1 MAHDYG
7 LTGSDVIR
15 FVVVDDHEF
24 TRLGVKAFLQRHR
37 GWQVVG
43 ESSAHDAIETCQDLD
58 PDFIVCD
65 VRPSGGELVQRL
77 HATCPRA
84 MLLVLSTF
92 NDEHNVHS
100 ALAAGARGYLLK
112 TGNSRELS
120 AAVGAVKGGA
130 FYFSPSISDLIVRNY
145 VFKSALP
152 EDSRPDALSS
162 REREVLQW
170 LSQGKSTKEIA
181 ASLGISARTV
191 EGHRSRLMK
200 KVGAHTSSEL
210 IRYAI
215 RSGIAE

>member
-1 MAHDYG
+1 
-7 LTGSDVIR
+7 
-15 FVVVDDHEF
+15 
-24 TRLGVKAFLQRHR
+24 
-37 GWQVVG
+37 VVG
-43 ESSAHDAIETCQDLD
+43 ESSAQDALETCHDLD

-65 VRPSGGELVQRL
+65 VRPNGIELVERL
-77 HATCPRA
+77 HAVCPNA

-92 NDEHNVHS
+92 TDEHNVHA
-100 ALAAGARGYLLK
+100 ALTAGARGYLLK
-112 TGNSRELS
+112 TANSKELS

-130 FYFSPSISDLIVRNY
+130 FYFSPSIADLIVPNY
-145 VFKSALP
+145 VLKSALP

-170 LSQGKSTKEIA
+170 LAQGKSTKEIA

-210 IRYAI
+210 IRYAL
-215 RSGIAE
+215 RSGMAE